1 MDPRLVNLP
10 QRLKSSPGEPD
21 PDPPERSAHALVEPT
36 AAVPN
41 ITLSTS
47 KVRRKDDS
55 ASDIQVGQRR
65 KPGDRMPDFK
75 PRGTKNTESL
85 KG

>member
-10 QRLKSSPGEPD
+10 QRLKSTPGDPD
-21 PDPPERSAHALVEPT
+21 PDPPERSAHAP
-36 AAVPN
+36 AQPASMVPN
-41 ITLSTS
+41 IILSSS
-47 KVRRKDDS
+47 KVGRKDDGT
-55 ASDIQVGQRR
+55 SDIQVGQRR
-65 KPGDRMPDFK
+65 KPGDRTPDFK